1 MESKKDLT
9 YGAMI
14 QVQVKLNA
22 SLRKYDKTH
31 SDHGLVPLEL
41 GEGITIHEV
50 LRKLGIPAEKVK
62 MLLLN
67 GKGATFDSILS
78 DGDRLALFPPE
89 IAFNMYVAVS
99 FRRDLIEGVE

>member
-1 MESKKDLT
+1 LIRVD
-9 YGAMI
+9 I
-14 QVQVKLNA
+14 KLNA
-22 SLRKYDKTH
+22 SLRRYDKTN
-31 SDHGLVPLEL
+31 SDHGLVPVEL
-41 GEGITIHEV
+41 DEGITIHEV

-78 DGDRLALFPPE
+78 NGDRIALFPPE

-99 FRRDLIEGVE
+99 FRRDLIEKVE